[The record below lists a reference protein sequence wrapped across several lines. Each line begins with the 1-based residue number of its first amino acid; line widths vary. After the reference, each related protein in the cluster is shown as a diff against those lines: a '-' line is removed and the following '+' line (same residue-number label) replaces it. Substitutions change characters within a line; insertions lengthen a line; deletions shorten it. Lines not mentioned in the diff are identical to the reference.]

1 MARQR
6 GSITT
11 EPPCIY
17 VPDHSRVILL
27 FLPCHNIG
35 ESAARAEAAATCRS
49 LVRIHVVGLGPD
61 RNGARCA
68 AELACIFHTLSSSS
82 SSLEHVSPLL
92 ALFPESPPDSKGRTR
107 SRNQKPRH
115 LDPET
120 IRLDLT
126 DKHRVTLLAAEHI
139 RNMSQPASQSLSL
152 SYIITPASTRNE
164 HMFVRPTG
172 SPAPSHLRALYSLSS
187 PGHPRRPEAGIV
199 VRRPGRMSR
208 QATVRQPESG
218 CPPLGREEP
227 GFFELESKV
236 WRSRGGVR
244 RAGCVHFVRR

>member
-1 MARQR
+1 MPQYRGERRQ
-6 GSITT
+6 G
-11 EPPCIY
+11 
-17 VPDHSRVILL
+17 
-27 FLPCHNIG
+27 
-35 ESAARAEAAATCRS
+35 RATATCRS
-49 LVRIHVVGLGPD
+49 LVRTHVVGLGPD

-68 AELACIFHTLSSSS
+68 VGSARVFRTLSISS
-82 SSLEHVSPLL
+82 SSLEHVRPLL
-92 ALFPESPPDSKGRTR
+92 VLFPESPPGSKGRTR

-126 DKHRVTLLAAEHI
+126 DKHRVTLLAAEHS

-199 VRRPGRMSR
+199 VRRPGRTSR
-208 QATVRQPESG
+208 QATVRQSESG

-227 GFFELESKV
+227 GFFEWESEV
-236 WRSRGGVR
+236 FGQSVRIRLGGR
-244 RAGCVHFVRR
+244 RHGFAREKSQAFCLKIQYTISPSHAV